1 MRTIPYQKS
10 RNAIRALCV
19 MLVLCFIP
27 LFALPAQAED
37 KLPGNLFGS
46 SLYENEDYIYTV
58 AVAGDTVYVKSRKA
72 LFSYTKGDAAPV
84 QLAAFELYPTLPTME
99 NLDARDPE
107 IHQLVSDG
115 QQLYALDLYKQSLF
129 TLRAQKDKLD
139 FTNPIQLDLSD
150 FLEESGTTVYT
161 HQPLFV
167 IIKDGILLMR
177 HPNYDE
183 GATELY
189 SFNQATGE
197 KTAYKTRHLQQMTP
211 YRDGKFL
218 AVRHDPMNAYD
229 PQTYELIPPKLVIFD
244 PAKDTTEDLGLEMEY
259 NDQSGSVSAIYYD
272 AQEDS
277 LYTHST
283 TDVLRYDSFKTKRLI
298 GYLPT
303 YGSMGSSLSGGIQ
316 PFGQDHLIIGHYNNI
331 FLRPK
336 DEKGLEGV
344 NVLAITGNLDNGNI
358 LQNVLM
364 EMDDVVLRHDDT
376 LKQQF
381 IDGEQ
386 LATLFIT
393 GAVNFD
399 LMIMGTYGFDLD
411 KLIEKGY
418 LADLSGSAL
427 ISEHTGKLEE
437 GIRQGVTRNDGIY
450 AVPATLMLVPVS
462 AYVNNFEAAGLAIP
476 KTIPELVD
484 LYVDWY
490 DHLAEE
496 LPEFRLS
503 SSGSDYV
510 KTELLRTVLDAY
522 MDTTLAAGQELVF
535 DTPLF
540 REILQKIQSIQSD
553 GGGKID
559 WSTPEGQAAMEDEWQ
574 KKQLLET
581 GMGFEPQHSVG
592 LNNSGD
598 RQFIPLILPFEE
610 GAPAYS
616 RADMNLLA
624 VLSTSKNK
632 EAATRFIEH
641 YIQKLDTLDR
651 VAFDKTWTAPVE
663 NPKYEEG
670 LKMQEYMVGQVKEA
684 MERAEGA
691 EKSDLEENY
700 RYMQDSQKRYQEE
713 GKFLAQ
719 QRDIDMLRSVM
730 SKLFITSGLGNAQ
743 RAAVSEEYNLLT
755 QFAQGAITLDQFV
768 RQLDD
773 KVRLVRME
781 YQ

>member
-1 MRTIPYQKS
+1 MKSNTQNGQSALTRVLALLLMLCLVPFVPIAGAQDKPRT
-10 RNAIRALCV
+10 NV
-19 MLVLCFIP
+19 
-27 LFALPAQAED
+27 
-37 KLPGNLFGS
+37 FGS
-46 SLYENEDYIYTV
+46 SLFENEDYIHTV
-58 AVAGDTVYVKSRKA
+58 AVVGDTVYVKSRKA
-72 LFSYTKGDAAPV
+72 FFSYTKGDTAPV
-84 QLAAFELYPTLPTME
+84 QLAAFELYPTLPTKE
-99 NLDARDPE
+99 NLDAREAE

-129 TLRAQKDKLD
+129 TLTANKDKLE
-139 FTNPIQLDLSD
+139 FGNPIKLDLSE
-150 FLEESGTTVYT
+150 FLEESGPTFYT
-161 HQPLFV
+161 LQPLFV
-167 IIKDGILLMR
+167 LIANGQLFIR

-189 SFNQATGE
+189 SFNLATGE

-218 AVRHDPMNAYD
+218 AVRHDPLNAYD
-229 PQTYELIPPKLVIFD
+229 PQTFELIPPKLVKFD
-244 PAKDTTEDLGLEMEY
+244 PVMDSTEDLDLAMVY

-272 AQEDS
+272 AQTDS
-277 LYTHST
+277 LYTHTT
-283 TDVLRYDSFKTKRLI
+283 TDVLRYDHFKTKRLI

-316 PFGQDHLIIGHYNNI
+316 PFGQDHLIIAHYNNI
-331 FLRPK
+331 FLRQK

-344 NVLAITGNLDNGNI
+344 NVLTITGSLDDGNI

-364 EMDDVVLRHDDT
+364 EMDDVVLRRDDT
-376 LKQQF
+376 LKEQS
-381 IDGEQ
+381 INGEQ

-399 LMIMGTYGFDLD
+399 LMIMGTYVFDLD

-427 ISEHTGKLEE
+427 ISEHTSKLEE
-437 GIRQGVTRNDGIY
+437 GFRLGVTRNDGIY
-450 AVPATLMLVPVS
+450 AVPATLMLFPVS
-462 AYVNNFEAAGLAIP
+462 AYVKNFEAAGLTIP

-503 SSGSDYV
+503 SSDSDYV
-510 KTELLRTVLDAY
+510 KTELMRTVLNAY
-522 MDTTLAAGQELVF
+522 VDTALAAGQELVF
-535 DTPLF
+535 DTPSF
-540 REILQKIQSIQSD
+540 REILQKVQSIQSD

-559 WSTPEGQAAMEDEWQ
+559 WRTPEGQAAMQDEWQ

-581 GMGFEPQHSVG
+581 GMGFEPQYSVG
-592 LNNSGD
+592 QNNSGD
-598 RQFIPLILPFEE
+598 RQYIPLILPFEE
-610 GAPAYS
+610 GGKVYS

-641 YIQKLDTLDR
+641 YIKKLNILDR

-670 LKMQEYMVGQVKEA
+670 LKMQEHMVQQVKEA

-691 EKSDLEENY
+691 EKSSLEENY
-700 RYMQDSQKRYQEE
+700 RYMQESQKRYQEE
-713 GKFLAQ
+713 GKFLAP
-719 QRDIDMLRSVM
+719 QRDIDMLRDVM
-730 SKLFITSGLGNAQ
+730 RKMFISNGLGNAQ
-743 RAAVSEEYNLLT
+743 YQAVNDEYELLN
-755 QFAQGAITLDQFV
+755 QFTQGAITLDQFI